1 MHEQDR
7 INELKNKEFLE
18 QRRQMKEKRVRR
30 RRRRTV
36 FLLLAVVVCV
46 SVAYLVTS
54 NQFVRGLLYH
64 DLNRK
69 GAVNIP
75 VDGSFI
81 TDYQVF
87 DGHVLSCS
95 KNGVKA
101 YSLNGSADWET
112 TMSNL
117 STQMLSFG
125 NPVLRTGKDHCLV
138 YDKGGKD
145 LLKFQH
151 RSVSSLI
158 STDQPILFAK
168 LFDNGYIAVVT
179 EDSGSKEQVGIYD
192 KNGQQI
198 FIWHSG
204 EENILDAALSSNGQ
218 TLVISALDTGD
229 GKLMNHLMFF
239 NLSQPE
245 PYAGASKENVLMTNL
260 KFYHGNK
267 NIVAISDTG
276 VLHFNQK
283 GDTIHSYDFGGRELS
298 AFQYLNGGEVALVF
312 NSNYENKYRIVIVD
326 EQGREK
332 GVYITDQKIGN
343 LAFDGRNIIAN
354 VTKGFHVVSLR
365 GKELRRQEIPKDIQ
379 RVLSAGRGKIVLVG
393 TTEIDIVN

>member
-7 INELKNKEFLE
+7 INELKNREFLE
-18 QRRQMKEKRVRR
+18 QRRRLKEKRIQRR
-30 RRRRTV
+30 RKRTF
-36 FLLLAVVVCV
+36 FLLLAVVICI

-64 DLNRK
+64 DLNQK

-75 VDGSFI
+75 VDGSFV

-87 DGHVLSCS
+87 GDHVLSCS

-138 YDKGGKD
+138 YDKGGKS
-145 LLKFQH
+145 LLKFNQ
-151 RSVSSLI
+151 RSVSAVI
-158 STDQPILFAK
+158 DTDQPILFAK
-168 LFDNGYIAVVT
+168 LFDNGFIAVVT
-179 EDSGSKEQVGIYD
+179 KDSGSKEQVGIYD
-192 KNGQQI
+192 KKGQQI

-204 EENILDAALSSNGQ
+204 EENILDASLSANGQ
-218 TLVISALDTGD
+218 NLVISALDTQS
-229 GKLMNHLMFF
+229 GKLMDNLIFF
-239 NLSQPE
+239 DISQPD
-245 PYAGASKENVLMTNL
+245 PYAGASKENMLITNL
-260 KFYHGNK
+260 KFYNGNK

-276 VLHFNQK
+276 VLHFNQN
-283 GDTIHSYDFGGRELS
+283 GDTVHSYDFGGRELS
-298 AFQYLNGGEVALVF
+298 SFQYLAGGEVALVF

-326 EQGREK
+326 EGGREK
-332 GVYITDQKIGN
+332 GVYVTDQKIGN

-354 VTKGFHVVSLR
+354 MTKGFHVISLR
-365 GKELRRQEIPKDIQ
+365 GKELRRQEIPKDIK
-379 RVLSAGRGKIVLVG
+379 RVLSAQRGKIVLVG